1 MNVPIARAAV
11 FFCALC
17 LAGPALAQDATAAMQ
32 SELGTQVLEGCD
44 SELTQHCAEDARRG
58 PAARLPLRVWRQA
71 VGPVRVRAV

>member
-1 MNVPIARAAV
+1 MNVQIARAAV

-44 SELTQHCAEDARRG
+44 SEHARRG